1 MAIEIHTLPEH
12 MPNDA
17 LRYVGKP
24 VNRVE
29 DPALVSGTVQFID
42 NLSLPGM
49 LHCAILRSP
58 HPHARIVSVD
68 VSAALA
74 AEGVVAVISGE
85 DVKRWCVP
93 GFTAP
98 EGWGNYCM
106 AVDKVRFVGE
116 PVAAVAATSDVVA
129 SAARP
134 TTTATALPAS
144 RSSVSHSVRERAT
157 EAAAATLTAVLPRL
171 AASDTLPLLDRSA
184 TLAGDLSRLLSSY
197 DLTQTG
203 VLAQQDAGGKIQTVL
218 RRALALMGTPY
229 RWGGTSPDSGF
240 DCSGLVGYVFR
251 TALGIELPRVS
262 REMATKA
269 DAELIKDRDELQQ
282 GDLVFFGRKGRV
294 NHVGIYVGEGRFVH
308 SPSTGKDVRVDS
320 LVSGYWGG
328 RFMQARRVAM

>member
-1 MAIEIHTLPEH
+1 M
-12 MPNDA
+12 
-17 LRYVGKP
+17 
-24 VNRVE
+24 
-29 DPALVSGTVQFID
+29 
-42 NLSLPGM
+42 
-49 LHCAILRSP
+49 
-58 HPHARIVSVD
+58 
-68 VSAALA
+68 
-74 AEGVVAVISGE
+74 
-85 DVKRWCVP
+85 
-93 GFTAP
+93 
-98 EGWGNYCM
+98 
-106 AVDKVRFVGE
+106 
-116 PVAAVAATSDVVA
+116 
-129 SAARP
+129 
-134 TTTATALPAS
+134 TAL
-144 RSSVSHSVRERAT
+144 
-157 EAAAATLTAVLPRL
+157 LPRL

-203 VLAQQDAGGKIQTVL
+203 VLAQQDAGSKIQTVL
-218 RRALALMGTPY
+218 KRALALMGTPY

-320 LVSGYWGG
+320 LVTGYWSGK
-328 RFMQARRVAM
+328 FMQARRVAM

>member
-1 MAIEIHTLPEH
+1 MTTDDLQNGLPAASRARLRGVTRGLFCTT
-12 MPNDA
+12 A
-17 LRYVGKP
+17 LCLASLSAQAQVA
-24 VNRVE
+24 
-29 DPALVSGTVQFID
+29 PASTD
-42 NLSLPGM
+42 
-49 LHCAILRSP
+49 
-58 HPHARIVSVD
+58 
-68 VSAALA
+68 
-74 AEGVVAVISGE
+74 
-85 DVKRWCVP
+85 
-93 GFTAP
+93 TAP
-98 EGWGNYCM
+98 SSEHG
-106 AVDKVRFVGE
+106 A
-116 PVAAVAATSDVVA
+116 PAAAIAATSDVVA
-129 SAARP
+129 IGTSPAAAP
-134 TTTATALPAS
+134 VVVANPK
-144 RSSVSHSVRERAT
+144 SSVSHAVRDRAA
-157 EAAAATLTAVLPRL
+157 EAAAATLTALLPRL

-203 VLAQQDAGGKIQTVL
+203 VLAQQDAGGKNQTVW

-269 DAELIKDRDELQQ
+269 DAQLIKDRDELQQ

>member
-1 MAIEIHTLPEH
+1 MTTDDLTKGLPAAPRARLRGVTRTLFCST
-12 MPNDA
+12 A
-17 LRYVGKP
+17 LCLASLSAHAQVAAP
-24 VNRVE
+24 
-29 DPALVSGTVQFID
+29 GTTDTANTQQ
-42 NLSLPGM
+42 
-49 LHCAILRSP
+49 
-58 HPHARIVSVD
+58 
-68 VSAALA
+68 
-74 AEGVVAVISGE
+74 
-85 DVKRWCVP
+85 VP
-93 GFTAP
+93 
-98 EGWGNYCM
+98 
-106 AVDKVRFVGE
+106 
-116 PVAAVAATSDVVA
+116 PVALPVSTDVI
-129 SAARP
+129 
-134 TTTATALPAS
+134 
-144 RSSVSHSVRERAT
+144 AT
-157 EAAAATLTAVLPRL
+157 EAAPAPVTSAPQKATPMHTVRDRAADAAAATLTALLPRL

-203 VLAQQDAGGKIQTVL
+203 VLAQQDGAGKVQTVL
-218 RRALALMGTPY
+218 KRALALMGTPY

-320 LVSGYWGG
+320 LVTGYWSGK
-328 RFMQARRVAM
+328 FMQARRVAM